1 MVEFSTILTQMYFG
15 NTVLQYLIALG
26 IIGAGYIVGKI
37 AYYLIKNIILKFA
50 EKTETK
56 FDDILVNAIHG
67 PLVFLLFV
75 ISLNISYRTLTLS
88 DPILTFFE
96 RVTAVLVIINIV
108 WFLIKFIDEMIVH
121 YLEPLA
127 AKTASDLDDH
137 LIPIL
142 RRVVKIILVIIAGIM
157 ILDDFGYNVNSIL
170 AGLGIG
176 GLAFA
181 FAAKDLLANMFGGVT
196 IIADKPFKIG
206 QRIRIDTYDGVVEE
220 VGLRSTKIR
229 TLDKTEV
236 IIPNLKFTDQI
247 IENITREPARKIKMT
262 LGVVYNTPTKKL
274 EQAIEIVKDVI
285 EKHKL
290 TTKNYQVFFDEFGAY
305 SLNIKVMYYINS
317 KDGDII
323 FKTQNEINFEIKRRF
338 EQYRIEFAFPTQT
351 IEIKK

>member
-1 MVEFSTILTQMYFG
+1 MVAFNTILTQTYFD

-26 IIGAGYIVGKI
+26 IIAAGYIVGKI
-37 AYYLIKNIILKFA
+37 AYYVIKNILIKFT

-56 FDDILVNAIHG
+56 FDDILINSIHG

-75 ISLNISYRTLTLS
+75 ISFNIAYRTLLLNEGL
-88 DPILTFFE
+88 LTFFE
-96 RVTAVLVIINIV
+96 RITSVLVIVNIV
-108 WFLIKFIDEMIVH
+108 WFLIKFLDEMIIH

-127 AKTASDLDDH
+127 AKTTSDLDDH
-137 LIPIL
+137 LVPIL
-142 RRVVKIILVIIAGIM
+142 RRVVKIILIIIAGIM

-181 FAAKDLLANMFGGVT
+181 FAAKDVLANMFGGIT

-206 QRIRIDTYDGVVEE
+206 QRIRIDKYDGVVEE

-236 IIPNLKFTDQI
+236 IIPNLKFSDQI
-247 IENITREPARKIKMT
+247 IENVTREPARKIKCV
-262 LGVVYNTPTKKL
+262 LGVVYDTPTKKL
-274 EQAIEIVKDVI
+274 EQAIEIVKEVI

-290 TTKNYQVFFDEFGAY
+290 TTKNYHVFFDEFGAY
-305 SLNIKVMYYINS
+305 SLNIKVMYYVNS
-317 KDGDII
+317 KDGEVI

-351 IEIKK
+351 IEMKK